1 MKNAFFITMV
11 ILLIIFFQKESE
23 SSEKLKV
30 VATIYPLAH
39 FAEQV
44 GGRYVEVTNV
54 MPHGV
59 EPHEYE
65 PTPGD
70 IREIYESGIFLMNGA
85 GLDMWAG
92 IMLGELRKEGI
103 IIIEIAQQLDSL
115 IETGSDVPP
124 DGGKNDPHFWLD
136 PLLAIKEVQ
145 ILRDAF
151 IRTDPGHAD
160 AYRENSEKYTKELS
174 QLHVQYREGL
184 ATCKLRDIIVTHDAF
199 NYLARRY
206 DLHPYSISGLSP
218 EEEPSPRKMVELTK
232 IAREKR
238 IQIIF
243 FESLVSPRM
252 ARTIAREVGAEVL
265 VLHPLGGLTSEES
278 REGKTYISIMEENLR
293 NLRRALSCNS

>member
-1 MKNAFFITMV
+1 MKNIFFIIMV
-11 ILLIIFFQKESE
+11 MILILFFQKKTE

-44 GGRYVEVTNV
+44 GGRYVEVTNI

-70 IREIYESGIFLMNGA
+70 IRESYESRIFLMNGA
-85 GLDMWAG
+85 GLDMWAKR
-92 IMLGELRKEGI
+92 MLGELRKEGV

-115 IETGSDVPP
+115 IETGSDVPL
-124 DGGKNDPHFWLD
+124 DRGKNDPHFWLD

-174 QLHVQYREGL
+174 QLHVRYREGL

-206 DLHPYSISGLSP
+206 DLHPHSISGLSP

-232 IAREKR
+232 IAREKK
-238 IQIIF
+238 IQFIF

-278 REGKTYISIMEENLR
+278 MEGKTYISIMEENLR